1 LLEQIN
7 ALQQFTRRVLERL
20 RPVGLAE
27 LGLGQ
32 ALESLSRLWREAH
45 PDVRIE
51 TTISPELGAT
61 GETADLT
68 IYRVVQE
75 ALTNVFR
82 HAGAT
87 AVNVVIEPAD
97 QLTRDGRGCARVRV
111 SDNGRGMEPGQKLG
125 FGLVGMRERILAL
138 GGTLNVMSGD
148 GGLTV
153 EALVPTAA
161 T

>member
-1 LLEQIN
+1 
-7 ALQQFTRRVLERL
+7 
-20 RPVGLAE
+20 
-27 LGLGQ
+27 
-32 ALESLSRLWREAH
+32 
-45 PDVRIE
+45 
-51 TTISPELGAT
+51 
-61 GETADLT
+61 
-68 IYRVVQE
+68 VQE

-87 AVNVVIEPAD
+87 AVNVVIEPAE
-97 QLTRDGRGCARVRV
+97 QLTRDGRCCARVRV

-138 GGTLNVMSGD
+138 GGTLNVVSGD